1 MKLLVCSGTM
11 NNDVIINDT
20 LVIPTSELEITSSR
34 SGGAGGQHVN
44 KTDTR
49 ITVRWNVKN
58 STVLNEQ
65 EKVRVVEKLHNQI
78 TQDGDLIIHNS
89 VSRSQEHN
97 RKMALKTLAE
107 KVRKALIIPKRRMVT
122 RVPAAVKA
130 ARVQSKK
137 IRGQIKKLRSEKINE
152 E

>member
-1 MKLLVCSGTM
+1 M

-20 LVIPTSELEITSSR
+20 LVIPSSELEITSSR

-65 EKVRVVEKLHNQI
+65 EKVRVVEKLSNQI
-78 TQDGDLIIHNS
+78 TQEGDLIIHNS

-107 KVRKALIIPKRRMVT
+107 RVRKALIVPKKRMAT

-130 ARVQSKK
+130 ARVKSKK
-137 IRGQIKKLRSEKINE
+137 LRGQVKKLRSEKIHE